1 MPILRKQSPIQITLC
16 NNKGKSRMSLTKE
29 AQESVQRLQMLE
41 QNMQALNMQK
51 QQFQAQL
58 FEIESA
64 LKEVTTSPSTYKIVG
79 GLMLSTEKKT
89 LQEELKSKK
98 ELLEL
103 RLQTIEKQEK
113 QLKDKAKKLQEEVLS
128 SVKG

>member
-1 MPILRKQSPIQITLC
+1 MTL
-16 NNKGKSRMSLTKE
+16 SKE

-64 LKEVTTSPSTYKIVG
+64 IKEVTTSPSTYKIVG
-79 GLMLSTEKKT
+79 GIMIGTEKST
-89 LQEELKSKK
+89 LEQELKNRK

-128 SVKG
+128 SVKE

>member
-1 MPILRKQSPIQITLC
+1 
-16 NNKGKSRMSLTKE
+16 MSLPKE
-29 AQESVQRLQMLE
+29 AQENVQRLQMLE
-41 QNMQALNMQK
+41 QNLQALNMQK

-64 LKEVTTSPSTYKIVG
+64 LKEVTTAPSTYKIVG
-79 GLMLSTEKKT
+79 GIMIGTDKNT
-89 LQEELKSKK
+89 LQKELDGKK
-98 ELLEL
+98 EILNL

-113 QLKDKAKKLQEEVLS
+113 QLKEKATKLQEEVLA

>member
-1 MPILRKQSPIQITLC
+1 
-16 NNKGKSRMSLTKE
+16 MSLPKE
-29 AQESVQRLQMLE
+29 AQESVQRLQMIE
-41 QNMQALNMQK
+41 QNLQALNMQK

-64 LKEVTTSPSTYKIVG
+64 SKEVTSSPAAYKIVG
-79 GLMLSTEKKT
+79 GIMIGTDKNT
-89 LQEELKSKK
+89 LQKELDGKK
-98 ELLEL
+98 EILNL

-113 QLKDKAKKLQEEVLS
+113 QLKEKAKKLQEEVLA